1 MKSLIAKMDQLSQVD
16 EAKPDFL
23 DLVGD
28 GEKISEIGD
37 THAGKKKLSR
47 VADRAWTRKMQASPA
62 SFNPM
67 HKIYDPEEIERN
79 AEIERRAEK
88 RLSKP
93 VKEGKLTH
101 KDSFDAG
108 GHYHPERVAEATK
121 KKSSK
126 DDHEDKEKVDEAI
139 AIQADG
145 QEAMALLDM
154 LKLAGQPAPQQ
165 GPEMTVTGCG
175 MAEADRDPS
184 YANTPD
190 EEVADMS
197 AATPS
202 GTDMHR
208 EKEGWRAAAG
218 ADNPMV
224 AAMEGK
230 LRKMF
235 ESLSKEVVSEVSS
248 KTKQAWLDKA
258 VPDHYDKFVGK
269 KPTTKKKL
277 DTRRATIQKVSK
289 ELTGKKQFTDIDPVT
304 GKWSND

>member
-1 MKSLIAKMDQLSQVD
+1 MKSLLDKMTQLSQVD

-23 DLVGD
+23 DVDKDGD
-28 GEKISEIGD
+28 KKEPMKKAAKEKD
-37 THAGKKKLSR
+37 
-47 VADRAWTRKMQASPA
+47 
-62 SFNPM
+62 
-67 HKIYDPEEIERN
+67 
-79 AEIERRAEK
+79 
-88 RLSKP
+88 
-93 VKEGKLTH
+93 
-101 KDSFDAG
+101 
-108 GHYHPERVAEATK
+108 
-121 KKSSK
+121 
-126 DDHEDKEKVDEAI
+126 EDKEKVEEAI

-165 GPEMTVTGCG
+165 APDVVVGG
-175 MAEADRDPS
+175 MAEADRNPR
-184 YANTPD
+184 YVNTPD
-190 EEVADMS
+190 EQIADMD

-202 GTDMHR
+202 GNDMHR
-208 EKEGWRAAAG
+208 EKDGWRAAAG

-230 LRKMF
+230 LKKMF
-235 ESLSKEVVSEVSS
+235 ESLSNEVVNELDS
-248 KTKQAWLDKA
+248 KTKQSWLDKA

-269 KPTTKKKL
+269 KPTTKQKL

>member
-1 MKSLIAKMDQLSQVD
+1 MKSLIAKMDQLEQVD

-23 DLVGD
+23 DIDKDGD
-28 GEKISEIGD
+28 KKEPMKKAAKEKD
-37 THAGKKKLSR
+37 
-47 VADRAWTRKMQASPA
+47 
-62 SFNPM
+62 
-67 HKIYDPEEIERN
+67 
-79 AEIERRAEK
+79 
-88 RLSKP
+88 
-93 VKEGKLTH
+93 
-101 KDSFDAG
+101 
-108 GHYHPERVAEATK
+108 
-121 KKSSK
+121 
-126 DDHEDKEKVDEAI
+126 EDKEKVDEAI

-165 GPEMTVTGCG
+165 APDMMVGGCG

-235 ESLSKEVVSEVSS
+235 ESLSKE
-248 KTKQAWLDKA
+248 
-258 VPDHYDKFVGK
+258 
-269 KPTTKKKL
+269 
-277 DTRRATIQKVSK
+277 
-289 ELTGKKQFTDIDPVT
+289 
-304 GKWSND
+304 